1 MNPTFLFNK
10 LFWKVQPSV
19 TAGAT
24 ANAGAGGVTMAS
36 SSFDVNS
43 IVRHCPQL
51 FLSFKG
57 KSAVVVYS

>member
-10 LFWKVQPSV
+10 LFWK
-19 TAGAT
+19 AT